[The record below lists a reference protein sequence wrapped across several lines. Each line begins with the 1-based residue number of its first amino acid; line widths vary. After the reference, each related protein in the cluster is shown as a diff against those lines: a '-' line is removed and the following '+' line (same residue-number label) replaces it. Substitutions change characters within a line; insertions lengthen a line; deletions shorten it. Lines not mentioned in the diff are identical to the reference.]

1 MPCFIRL
8 FYFFVVCRGFIYMI
22 IMGLIV
28 GVIARAI
35 KPGADAMGW
44 ILTIVLGIIGALVG
58 GFLAGMLGM
67 NANGGFTGL
76 IFSVI
81 GAIIV
86 LFVYELATGKR
97 RIG

>member
-1 MPCFIRL
+1 MS
-8 FYFFVVCRGFIYMI
+8 FVYMI

-44 ILTIVLGIIGALVG
+44 VLTIVLGIVGAIVG

-67 NANGGFTGL
+67 NANGSFAGL

-81 GAIIV
+81 GAILV
-86 LFVYELATGKR
+86 LFIYEFATGKR
-97 RIG
+97 KIG

>member
-1 MPCFIRL
+1 MSFL
-8 FYFFVVCRGFIYMI
+8 YMI

-44 ILTIVLGIIGALVG
+44 ILTIVLGIVGALVG
-58 GFLAGMLGM
+58 GFLAGALGM

-76 IFSVI
+76 ILSVI
-81 GAIIV
+81 GAILL
-86 LFVYELATGKR
+86 LFIYELETGKR

>member
-1 MPCFIRL
+1 MS
-8 FYFFVVCRGFIYMI
+8 FIYMI

-35 KPGADAMGW
+35 KPGADTMGW

>member
-1 MPCFIRL
+1 MS
-8 FYFFVVCRGFIYMI
+8 FIYMI

-67 NANGGFTGL
+67 NANSSFTAFF
-76 IFSVI
+76 FSVI
-81 GAIIV
+81 GSLIK
-86 LFVYELATGKR
+86 LLK
-97 RIG
+97 

>member
-1 MPCFIRL
+1 
-8 FYFFVVCRGFIYMI
+8 
-22 IMGLIV
+22 MGLIV

-35 KPGADAMGW
+35 KPGADTMGW